1 MLSSHPVSTDASND
15 TSQVRYS
22 EPVSAD
28 LRSRAIAVT
37 SGKGGVGKTS
47 TAVNLAL
54 HFSMEG
60 RRTALLDLDPLADVT
75 AFLDM
80 TSAESALDA
89 ASLSEDRDIG
99 SYTLPAF
106 GNLDILFPA
115 LKLQADGDG
124 GAARGGDGGAARG
137 QVAGA
142 EAGTGEREGFE
153 STGLSRSGVAVAS
166 ALVRRLIAERYR
178 DELIERYDVLVMDL
192 PAGSEEETN
201 LAFADLA
208 GHILLVTNP
217 EPTAHMSAGGWLR
230 SLFESRGPRE
240 VLVWHN
246 RFSGGGPD
254 GFNPRDIV
262 RNYNNN
268 SPPEARIS
276 DEQASYVRDLA
287 FVPEDPALNM
297 LRTSVPDAVVISLRS
312 MRSLCAQI
320 ADERARGL
328 LAEHGM
334 KEALRGFTVEV
345 LARDHARDEAS
356 EELVTEVEL
365 LAVDA
370 LGARMGARVSNLSSF
385 MRRDSS
391 LSLLGAEKRARVARA
406 IEVVRADDLWQDA
419 QRARQ
424 RLATAIE
431 KRVEQSRAFASIASE
446 PVEQAL
452 RLADDSVRSLLVT
465 IGADA
470 TGDIRRNAQVLLFY
484 LAFFKLVRHSKVLE
498 RIRRTLPKRTR
509 RGRSYRDRY
518 RQIRYLVAGDES
530 YRKQYVNL
538 VRSLFPVLTRQI
550 AALSRTIGN
559 NGLLIRRNGTVE
571 RRAYLT
577 LFSNAL
583 HDCLFSG
590 LGIITGFKYREAS
603 RAFSDAAA
611 ELSRTMFENE

>member
-1 MLSSHPVSTDASND
+1 MSADTTNE
-15 TSQVRYS
+15 TSQVRNS
-22 EPVSAD
+22 ARVSTD
-28 LRSRAIAVT
+28 LYSRAIAVT

-54 HFSMEG
+54 FFAVEG

-80 TSAESALDA
+80 TPAESALDA
-89 ASLSEDRDIG
+89 TAISEDRDIAE
-99 SYTLPAF
+99 YTLPAF
-106 GNLDILFPA
+106 DTLDILFPG
-115 LKLQADGDG
+115 LKLQAGDAVAG
-124 GAARGGDGGAARG
+124 NG
-137 QVAGA
+137 QVGRGVRGA
-142 EAGTGEREGFE
+142 
-153 STGLSRSGVAVAS
+153 SQ
-166 ALVRRLIAERYR
+166 LVRRLISERYR
-178 DELIERYDVLVMDL
+178 YELLDRYDVLIMDL

-240 VLVWHN
+240 VHVWHN
-246 RFSGGGPD
+246 RFSRGGPD

-268 SPPEARIS
+268 SPAEMQLS
-276 DEQASYVRDLA
+276 DEQARYVTDLA

-297 LRTSVPDAVVISLRS
+297 LRTGVPDPLLISLRS

-320 ADERARGL
+320 ADERCRSL
-328 LAEHGM
+328 LGYHGM
-334 KEALRGFTVEV
+334 KEALRGFTSEV

-356 EELVTEVEL
+356 EELVSEVEL
-365 LAVDA
+365 LAVDE

-385 MRRDSS
+385 MRRDRS
-391 LSLLGAEKRARVARA
+391 LSLLGSEKRERVARA
-406 IEVVRADDLWQDA
+406 IEMVRADDLWQDA
-419 QRARQ
+419 HRARA
-424 RLATAIE
+424 RLSSAIE
-431 KRVEQSRAFASIASE
+431 KRMEQSRAFAPVASE
-446 PVEQAL
+446 AAEQAL

-465 IGADA
+465 VGSDLS
-470 TGDIRRNAQVLLFY
+470 GDIRRNAQVLLFY
-484 LAFFKLVRHSKVLE
+484 LAFFKLLRHSKVFD
-498 RIRRTLPKRTR
+498 RIRRTMPRRTE
-509 RGRSYRDRY
+509 RGRAYRDRH

-530 YRKQYVNL
+530 YRKEYVSL
-538 VRSLFPVLTRQI
+538 VRSLFPVVTRQI
-550 AALSRTIGN
+550 ATLSRSIGN
-559 NGLLIRRNGTVE
+559 YSLLIRRGGKVE

-590 LGIITGFKYREAS
+590 LGIITGFRYREAS
-603 RAFSDAAA
+603 RAFTDAAA
-611 ELSRTMFENE
+611 ELERRMFGAE